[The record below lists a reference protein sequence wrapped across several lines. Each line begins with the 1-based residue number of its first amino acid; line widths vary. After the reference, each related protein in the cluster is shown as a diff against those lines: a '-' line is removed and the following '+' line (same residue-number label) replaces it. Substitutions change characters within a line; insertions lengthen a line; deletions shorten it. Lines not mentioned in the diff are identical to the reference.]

1 MSTDMP
7 SGSNDDNEVKSQL
20 DLGEPPQ
27 HVLDWA
33 KENIRENPET
43 RDQVIQEFRDM
54 IFERGECTPHRTDD
68 VYLLR
73 FLRCRNFSIEGA
85 HKLLCNYYEFKEN
98 NKDFFEGISL
108 ENLEILGH
116 DEIITVPPYREQ
128 TGRRIL
134 LYRMGNWDPE
144 SVTVTEL
151 FQASLLIMEVGALE
165 PMNQILG
172 GICIWDLEGVSLG
185 QAWYLT
191 PSIAYKMMEIM
202 TTSFPMKVHA
212 FHIVNQNWLFDMGY
226 NIFKPLLT
234 SDKMRQRLHIH
245 GRNYEEL
252 HKHIDPKYLP
262 KRYGGEL
269 EEYNSFYDWYVTVR
283 KEVKVLRELKRLGY
297 SDEKEEAKLDEETRK
312 AINAPFD

>member
-134 LYRMGNWDPE
+134 LYRMGEWDPE
-144 SVTVTEL
+144 KITVDEI
-151 FQASLLIMEVGALE
+151 FQATLVVLELAILE
-165 PMNQILG
+165 PRAQIMG
-172 GICIWDLEGVSLG
+172 GICIFDLGGLTVN
-185 QAWYLT
+185 QAWYMT
-191 PSIAYKMMEIM
+191 PSVANKMIQIM
-202 TTSFPMKVHA
+202 VTSFPVKVHA
-212 FHIVNQNWLFDMGY
+212 MHIVNQSWVFDMVF
-226 NIFKPLLT
+226 NIFKPFINERMK
-234 SDKMRQRLHIH
+234 SRIFFH
-245 GRNYEEL
+245 GEDRESL
-252 HKHIDPKYLP
+252 HKHIDPKFLP
-262 KRYGGEL
+262 KRYGGVHPDYPQKEWFVGFQKDKQIVWEMKTQGYAV
-269 EEYNSFYDWYVTVR
+269 EENS
-283 KEVKVLRELKRLGY
+283 
-297 SDEKEEAKLDEETRK
+297 
-312 AINAPFD
+312 